1 MLDGSLLGSNRMG
14 VGEVVSS
21 AIDEFGRKERR
32 KKRRRKTRL
41 TVQQNRLN
49 VESLIPDLQV

>member
-1 MLDGSLLGSNRMG
+1 MG

-49 VESLIPDLQV
+49 VESLIPDLQF